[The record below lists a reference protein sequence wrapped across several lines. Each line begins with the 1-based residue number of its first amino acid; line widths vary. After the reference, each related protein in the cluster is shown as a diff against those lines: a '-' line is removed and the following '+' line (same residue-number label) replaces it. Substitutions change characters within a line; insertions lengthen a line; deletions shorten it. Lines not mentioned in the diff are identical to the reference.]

1 MFRKKYILHTIGS
14 DGVVGIQY
22 FDRIPAIPPDCEY
35 RLINR
40 VSEKSHASKGF
51 AAAWKAKTLPE
62 VAKS

>member
-1 MFRKKYILHTIGS
+1 MTKKYILHTIRP
-14 DGVVGIQY
+14 DGVCSIEYLASFTQEPQG
-22 FDRIPAIPPDCEY
+22 CEY

-40 VSEKSHASKGF
+40 QTERSYATPGF